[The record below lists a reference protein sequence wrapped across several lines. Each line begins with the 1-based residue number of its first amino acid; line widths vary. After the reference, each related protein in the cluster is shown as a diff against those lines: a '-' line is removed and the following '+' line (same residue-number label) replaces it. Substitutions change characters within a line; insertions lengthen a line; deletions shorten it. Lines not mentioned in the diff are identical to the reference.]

1 MARIENADDLCKH
14 FNISEDCK
22 TEIHQLY
29 NTHKDKFLR
38 PVIAYFYAIKIQHE
52 NILINQ
58 YEHPKGTFYIKTSY
72 FKIIYK
78 KENLEIINIEWI
90 DSKKL

>member
-1 MARIENADDLCKH
+1 MACIENADDLCKH

-22 TEIHQLY
+22 IKIHQLY

-38 PVIAYFYAIKIQHE
+38 PAIAYFYAIKIQHE
-52 NILINQ
+52 NVLINQ
-58 YEHPKGTFYIKTSY
+58 YEYPKETFYIKTSY

-78 KENLEIINIEWI
+78 KENEENLEIINIDWLN
-90 DSKKL
+90 S

>member
-1 MARIENADDLCKH
+1 MASITNADDLCKH
-14 FNISEDCK
+14 FNINEDCK
-22 TEIHQLY
+22 TKIHQLY

-38 PVIAYFYAIKIQHE
+38 PAIAYFHAIKIQHG

-58 YEHPKGTFYIKTSY
+58 HEHPKGIFYVKTNY

-78 KENLEIINIEWI
+78 KKGFEIINIDWI
-90 DSKKL
+90 DKEP